1 MSVTPATFSYLY
13 PNDKTPGQS
22 LSEKVDLANTS
33 GCVLRDSESRK
44 FLYFESHRDVV
55 VYFGQQEKPYL
66 HSVINKH
73 KPVRLNLE
81 LDITPELLE
90 NIVFPPDIVKKI
102 EADGQD
108 LQLIKSLKCFEH
120 VKDVIGDVLD
130 EYYGIESS
138 DYIMMTASDNRKG
151 VKYSYRVYMKL
162 AFANIREYRYFVS
175 LVQAS
180 VKQEVLPM
188 IDPTTLMLRTPGS
201 YKDNHVCTWRTPECT
216 IEDALLDYTDNCDV
230 LKAIAPEEEQDLS
243 VDTLTDDI
251 TKRAVGML
259 SAHKDIMG
267 NFYYT
272 ETKNGF
278 LQFKR
283 TQPSEC
289 GVCERVHDNIDG
301 YATIHRGHVYWRCFR
316 TPKKFVYIGFLE
328 VPEVLKFRWADLKNM
343 MLKYE
348 KSKTLGL
355 TNKERCVMAND
366 QQTMLDEVIKKA
378 KENEQELEKVE
389 KYYYTDAPKFH
400 KKTFN
405 DDKQVI
411 RWVEQTIAKVMM
423 GGNSLFITSDYWKDT
438 KHFTEMSML
447 PCSRKTESYY
457 CTLINPNVDVNEPF
471 DSGKKA
477 KNPMLITRM
486 LEDIINEYTMMN
498 FYKAVDF
505 VPYLVDPNAL
515 FAYKKVHNY
524 VHFDTKEELKKGLE
538 KKLKELREY
547 LDYRRDWYEVHKND
561 VYDGSNEQ
569 PYWQYPIMGDNG
581 DHESK
586 FNATSQYYITAGL
599 EWLVGTLKGYKKGDR
614 LEYEDDLDNLDKCFA
629 EANIDTGTRFEQEK
643 KPSREIF
650 NMFEGFKFPY
660 SATKE
665 INTSIQP
672 WIDHILNI
680 VCDGNA
686 ECAKKLTQ
694 WLAHIIQ
701 KPTEKSF
708 ATIIYG
714 EQGVGKSIL
723 YEFFIRCI
731 GRDLALQ
738 VGTLENLTMSH
749 NTHVRGKMIINCNEA
764 TNEPTNRDVNILK
777 GLITETDLIINPK
790 GVNQYTVSNYSR
802 LLLTSNYKRCMR
814 LDGDDRRY
822 FCLQISNKK
831 KNNDEYFAPL
841 VASLKDDAIQ
851 QAFFNYLANY
861 DISDFH
867 PQRPPMTELKRDMI
881 GDNANNVVLFLK
893 DVCENQIYGLE
904 YDNDTV
910 EITPRCTGLFT
921 EYKDWCK
928 HNDEKGSKQNA
939 TAFKKYLKN
948 EFGIGIY
955 QPDMPDGSKP
965 RRHKIN
971 RETLLDK
978 FKTKFCNVAFA
989 YSVS

>member
-1 MSVTPATFSYLY
+1 MLTQPQEFLFLY
-13 PNDKTPGQS
+13 PNDKAPCQS
-22 LSEKVDLANTS
+22 LSEKVDLVTTE
-33 GCVLRDSESRK
+33 GCVLRDSESKK
-44 FLYFESHRDVV
+44 FLYFESHRDAV
-55 VYFGQQEKPYL
+55 VYFGQQDRPYL
-66 HSVINKH
+66 HSVINKN

-90 NIVFPPDIVKKI
+90 NIVFPPDVIKKI

-120 VKDVIGDVLD
+120 VKNVIGDVLD
-130 EYYGIESS
+130 EHYGIESS
-138 DYIMMTASDNRKG
+138 DYVQITADDNRKSI
-151 VKYSYRVYMKL
+151 KYSYRVYMKL
-162 AFANIREYRYFVS
+162 AFANMNEYRYFIS
-175 LVQAS
+175 LVQAE
-180 VKQEVLPM
+180 VKKEVLPM

-201 YKDNHVCTWRTPECT
+201 YKDGHVCTWRTPECT
-216 IEDALLDYTDNCDV
+216 IEDSLLDYTDNCDV
-230 LKAIAPEEEQDLS
+230 LKAIAPQEEKDMV
-243 VDTLTDDI
+243 VDPLTDDT

-283 TQPSEC
+283 TQPSDC

-316 TPKKFVYIGFLE
+316 TPKKFVYIGFLG

-343 MLKYE
+343 MLRYE

-355 TNKERCVMAND
+355 TNKERSAMAND
-366 QQTMLDEVIKKA
+366 QQTMLDEVKKKA

-447 PCSRKTESYY
+447 PCSRKTESYS

-505 VPYLVDPNAL
+505 VPYLVP
-515 FAYKKVHNY
+515 
-524 VHFDTKEELKKGLE
+524 
-538 KKLKELREY
+538 
-547 LDYRRDWYEVHKND
+547 
-561 VYDGSNEQ
+561 
-569 PYWQYPIMGDNG
+569 P
-581 DHESK
+581 
-586 FNATSQYYITAGL
+586 
-599 EWLVGTLKGYKKGDR
+599 
-614 LEYEDDLDNLDKCFA
+614 A
-629 EANIDTGTRFEQEK
+629 EN
-643 KPSREIF
+643 SREIF

-680 VCDGNA
+680 VCEGND

-708 ATIIYG
+708 AAIIYG

-731 GRDLALQ
+731 GKDLALQ

-802 LLLTSNYKRCMR
+802 LLLTSNYKQCMR

-822 FCLQISNKK
+822 FCLKISNKK

-867 PQRPPMTELKRDMI
+867 PQRPPMTELKREMI
-881 GDNANNVVLFLK
+881 GNSVDNVVLFLK
-893 DVCENQIYGLE
+893 EICENEIYGLE
-904 YDNDTV
+904 YDNETV
-910 EITPRCTGLFT
+910 EITPGCNMLFI
-921 EYKDWCK
+921 EYTDWCK
-928 HNDEKGSKQNA
+928 RNDEKGRRY
-939 TAFKKYLKN
+939 KKGKFAEYLKDKF
-948 EFGIGIY
+948 EIGVY
-955 QPDMPDGSKP
+955 RP
-965 RRHKIN
+965 RLANPERIKMHRIN
-971 RETLLDK
+971 RDMMLDK
-978 FKTKFCNVAFA
+978 FKTIYKNDNFEYLVA
-989 YSVS
+989 